1 MFSTERPSRAALH
14 PKLPALAIRTG
25 PTHQRSLDVSAY
37 QIPEINQ
44 QKASLDRKTWPV
56 SLCFIKPRLDNIQLF
71 DFIFKKKKK
80 IKLFFVASG
89 AFIQV
94 ARFEKKKAPHKR
106 FIFRYEIFSN
116 SFPLGPLRCG
126 CCCC

>member
-1 MFSTERPSRAALH
+1 M
-14 PKLPALAIRTG
+14 
-25 PTHQRSLDVSAY
+25 SAY

-94 ARFEKKKAPHKR
+94 ARFEKKGATQEV
-106 FIFRYEIFSN
+106 Y
-116 SFPLGPLRCG
+116 FPI
-126 CCCC
+126 